1 MGDEGDKETS
11 TIVQMRQTMEVEH
24 YQGLVCDREDDS
36 NLALPNSATLEEPHI
51 KALTLGTQ
59 EEGEQQAPTHPIE
72 NGDVS
77 RVKRGKLQPKKS
89 VSFDEFPEV
98 IEDIPIED
106 IDLKKSK
113 KAVMEKD
120 VSPKG
125 SKASSGKTPKEPAP
139 EEHQGPEGE
148 VKGAKE
154 TQRKLSRG
162 RGSLS
167 QDAEEGKR
175 RGRRSTHLQP
185 QTRH

>member
-1 MGDEGDKETS
+1 MGDEQDKETS

-24 YQGLVCDREDDS
+24 YQGIITDNEEDS
-36 NLALPNSATLEEPHI
+36 NLALPNSATLEHPRI
-51 KALTLGTQ
+51 KALTQEAQ
-59 EEGEQQAPTHPIE
+59 EEEGQQAPPAHPIE

-77 RVKRGKLQPKKS
+77 RVKKGKFGPKKS

-98 IEDIPIED
+98 IEDIPLED
-106 IDLKKSK
+106 IDLPKSK
-113 KAVMEKD
+113 KEKD
-120 VSPKG
+120 VSPKS

-139 EEHQGPEGE
+139 EEHQGPDGE
-148 VKGAKE
+148 VKGVKE

-167 QDAEEGKR
+167 QDAAEGKR
-175 RGRRSTHLQP
+175 RGRRPTHLP